1 MELEPIIGL
10 EIHVQ
15 LKTKSKMFCACDN
28 TGEDQAPN
36 TTICPICT
44 GHPGTLPVPNK
55 VAIAMASQ
63 AALALHLKV
72 NSHSKFDRK
81 NYFYPDL
88 PKGYQISQYD
98 EPLASEGYLEIV
110 VAKETIRIG
119 IERLHLEEDT
129 AKLLHGQGKTL
140 VDFNRAGTPLMEIV
154 TKPDIKTPEQARV
167 FLQELRLILRYLEVS
182 DADME
187 KGHLRCDANISLR
200 PKGEDKFYTKTE
212 IKNMNSFKSVEKA
225 LAYEINRQTD
235 LWQHNNPPIKTVT
248 RGWDDKKG
256 ITVEQREKEAVNDYR
271 YFPEP
276 DIPPLNINPEE
287 IQNWQVS
294 LPELPANRRWRL
306 QTDYGLALAEA
317 QLLTDDKELGDY
329 VQRVVKSLSNELEGE
344 LKAAAKLAV
353 NWILHKLTPIM
364 LAAGLTID
372 KLPFSLSQ
380 MTEFLLLVSRRQVNS
395 TNAQLLLKTMV
406 ETGKPPVAILEDNDL
421 AQSSSSD
428 GLIEII
434 KTVVS
439 QYPDQV
445 AQFKAGKDPV
455 IKFLLGAVMKQAK
468 GKADP
473 LEAENNL
480 REFLK

>member
-28 TGEDQAPN
+28 TGENQVAN

-44 GHPGTLPVPNK
+44 GHPGTMPVPNEAAVK
-55 VAIAMASQ
+55 MGVQAS
-63 AALALHLKV
+63 LALNLQV
-72 NSHSKFDRK
+72 NTHSKFDRK

-98 EPLASEGYLEIV
+98 EPLAQNGYLNITIN
-110 VAKETIRIG
+110 KEPIRIG

-129 AKLLHGQGKTL
+129 AKLLHGQSKTL

-154 TKPDIKTPEQARV
+154 TKPDIKTPEQAKA
-167 FLQELRLILRYLEVS
+167 FLQELRLILRYLGVS

-200 PKGEDKFYTKTE
+200 PKGDDKLYSKTE
-212 IKNMNSFKSVEKA
+212 IKNMNSFRAVEKA
-225 LAYEINRQTD
+225 LTYEIIRQTD
-235 LWQHNNPPIKTVT
+235 LWQSNNPPTKTVT

-256 ITVEQREKEAVNDYR
+256 ETIEQREKEVVNDYR

-276 DIPPLNINPEE
+276 DIPPLNISQSE
-287 IQNWQVS
+287 IQTIYES
-294 LPELPANRRWRL
+294 LPELPAVRRQRL
-306 QTDYGLALAEA
+306 QQDYDLALAEA

-329 VQRVVKSLSNELEGE
+329 LQRVINSLANEMDGQI
-344 LKAAAKLAV
+344 KPAAKLAA

-364 LAAGLTID
+364 LAENLTLD

-380 MTEFLLLVSRRQVNS
+380 MTEFLLMISRHQVNS
-395 TNAQLLLKTMV
+395 TNGQLLLKKMAT
-406 ETGKPPVAILEDNDL
+406 TGQSPAIILEEEDLGLMDSSDDL
-421 AQSSSSD
+421 A
-428 GLIEII
+428 EII
-434 KTVVS
+434 QTVVN
-439 QYPDQV
+439 QYPEQV
-445 AQFKAGKDPV
+445 VQFKAGKEPV
-455 IKFLLGAVMKQAK
+455 IKFLLGAVMRQAK
-468 GKADP
+468 GKVNP
-473 LEAENNL
+473 IQAEQAL
-480 REFLK
+480 RDFLK